1 MSNHKKGMRAVF
13 ASAYDALRRKRTV
26 AAVYFTLRFLV
37 IAVMVAQFFNGD
49 FESVFLCALTLVLF
63 LLPTVFERALMIDL
77 PNTMEIIIMLFI
89 FAAEI
94 LGEISSFYT
103 TFKSWDTILHTLNG
117 FLCAAIGFAL
127 VDMLNRTE
135 KFSLSLSPVFM
146 SIVAFCFSMTIG
158 VLWEFFECGMDQLMM
173 LDMQK
178 DTVVHSISSVMLDP
192 SGRNNRVLIENIVD
206 TIVVTADGQQIS
218 LGLGGYL
225 DVGILDTMKDLFVN
239 FIGAVV
245 FSIIGYFY
253 VKTRGQGKFA
263 SRFIPAFSSN
273 AILPASYSKAPSSTQ
288 PYTFP
293 LSVWIKC
300 HGCAL
305 SIPLIFVIFAF
316 PAQASY
322 PFASE

>member
-1 MSNHKKGMRAVF
+1 MSNRKKGVWSVLQ
-13 ASAYDALRRKRTV
+13 SAHNILRRKRTV
-26 AAVYFTLRFLV
+26 AVVYILLRFLV
-37 IAVMVAQFFNGD
+37 IVTMVAQFFNGD
-49 FESVFLCALTLVLF
+49 YESVFLCALTLVLF
-63 LLPTVFERALMIDL
+63 LLPTIFERALMIDL

-103 TFKSWDTILHTLNG
+103 TFKSWDTILHTING

-178 DTVVHSISSVMLDP
+178 DAVVHSISSVMLDP
-192 SGRNNRVLIENIVD
+192 SGLNNRVLIKDIVD

-225 DVGILDTMKDLFVN
+225 DIGILDTMKDLFVN

-245 FSIIGYFY
+245 FSVIGYFY

-263 SRFIPAFSSN
+263 SRFIPQVVEVQPEDINPRQPKFGK
-273 AILPASYSKAPSSTQ
+273 KAKKSQKP
-288 PYTFP
+288 
-293 LSVWIKC
+293 K
-300 HGCAL
+300 
-305 SIPLIFVIFAF
+305 
-316 PAQASY
+316 
-322 PFASE
+322 E

>member
-225 DVGILDTMKDLFVN
+225 DIGILDTMKDLFVN

-245 FSIIGYFY
+245 FSVIGYFY

-263 SRFIPAFSSN
+263 SRFIPQVVEVQPEDIDPRQPKIFK
-273 AILPASYSKAPSSTQ
+273 KAKKSP
-288 PYTFP
+288 PP
-293 LSVWIKC
+293 R
-300 HGCAL
+300 
-305 SIPLIFVIFAF
+305 
-316 PAQASY
+316 
-322 PFASE
+322 E

>member
-1 MSNHKKGMRAVF
+1 MTKKKKGLRSVL
-13 ASAYDALRRKRTV
+13 SAAHDALRRKRTV
-26 AAVYFTLRFLV
+26 AVVYFTLRILV
-37 IAVMVAQFFNGD
+37 IVMMVAQFFNRD

-103 TFKSWDTILHTLNG
+103 TFKGWDTILHTLNG

-158 VLWEFFECGMDQLMM
+158 VLWEFFECGMDQLMA

-178 DTVVHSISSVMLDP
+178 DAVVHSISSVMLDP
-192 SGRNNRVLIENIVD
+192 TGKNNRVLIENIVD
-206 TIVVTADGQQIS
+206 TIVVTADGRQIS

-225 DVGILDTMKDLFVN
+225 DIGILDTMKDLFVN

-253 VKTRGQGKFA
+253 VKTRGKGKFA
-263 SRFIPAFSSN
+263 SRFIPQVVEV
-273 AILPASYSKAPSSTQ
+273 Q
-288 PYTFP
+288 PEDIDPRQPKFFKKPKKTSP
-293 LSVWIKC
+293 
-300 HGCAL
+300 
-305 SIPLIFVIFAF
+305 P
-316 PAQASY
+316 
-322 PFASE
+322 EE

>member
-178 DTVVHSISSVMLDP
+178 DTVVHSISTVMLDP

-263 SRFIPAFSSN
+263 SRFIPQVVEVQPEDIDPRQPKIFK
-273 AILPASYSKAPSSTQ
+273 KAKKSP
-288 PYTFP
+288 PP
-293 LSVWIKC
+293 R
-300 HGCAL
+300 
-305 SIPLIFVIFAF
+305 
-316 PAQASY
+316 
-322 PFASE
+322 E